1 LFTRTNNKIEGLKVN
16 TKTKYTFQLS
26 YDTKETEGHTIDA
39 EKLGDAIVSTAK
51 ALKSADKMLNGE
63 SSELGLEV
71 KAHSEGS
78 FVVEFVT
85 YVNSNGINPLSILGF
100 IASAA
105 IPVTVISAI
114 QQIKSRK
121 IKLVETI
128 ADNKSKLVF
137 NDDSQYVLPTEVA
150 ELVINKEFRQNV
162 EKIIKAPI
170 AGCENAKFIVKD
182 ANDENVIT
190 LTQEDSESF
199 TAIPLNIVDEVTEE
213 TETINIR
220 FTRVNFEGALGW
232 KVKHRDEQAYSATM
246 KDEAFLERINK
257 NKENFSK
264 GDLFAVKLKI
274 TKTHRHGTSPRYKR
288 EVIEVLRNRTESGRK
303 LTAN

>member
-1 LFTRTNNKIEGLKVN
+1 M
-16 TKTKYTFQLS
+16 KTKHVFQLS

-51 ALKSADKMLNGE
+51 ALKNADKILNGE
-63 SSELGLEV
+63 YSDLDIEV

-85 YVNSNGINPLSILGF
+85 YLNSNGVNPLSVLGF
-100 IASAA
+100 IASTA
-105 IPVTVISAI
+105 IPVTVIGAI

-121 IKLVETI
+121 IKLVEKV
-128 ADNKSKLVF
+128 AGDKSKIVF
-137 NDDSQYVLPTEVA
+137 NDDSEYELPTQVA
-150 ELVINKEFRQNV
+150 ELVINRTFRQDV

-170 AGCENAKFIVKD
+170 AGCENARFIVKNE
-182 ANDENVIT
+182 NDEDVLT
-190 LTQEDSESF
+190 LNLEDSESF
-199 TAIPLNIVDEVTEE
+199 TAIPVNIVDEVTEQN
-213 TETINIR
+213 ETINIR
-220 FTRVNFEGALGW
+220 FTRVNFEGTSGW
-232 KVKHRDEQAYSATM
+232 KIKHKEDEPYSATM

-264 GDLFAVKLKI
+264 GDLFAVKLKT

-288 EVIEVLRNRTESGRK
+288 EVIEVLRNRTEGGRK
-303 LTAN
+303 LMAE